1 VLRALVALFA
11 ILVCA
16 WFAIGVRQARDVDH
30 ATALLSAGSHISGSD
45 AARAA
50 SLLHSAGQLN
60 PDRQVDVLRAQ
71 LATERGDR
79 RSAEGILGGVV
90 AAEPMNA
97 TAWVALARSATN
109 GGTLRLAFR
118 RLAVLVPPVHQSH
131 H

>member
-1 VLRALVALFA
+1 MALFA

-30 ATALLSAGSHISGSD
+30 ATALLSAGSHISKGD

-71 LATERGDR
+71 LAAERGDR
-79 RSAEGILGGVV
+79 RSAQRILRGVV
-90 AAEPMNA
+90 ATEPMNA
-97 TAWVALARSATN
+97 TAWVALAQSATS
-109 GGTLRLAFR
+109 GATQQQAFR
-118 RLAVLVPPVHQSH
+118 RLVVLVPPVHQGH
-131 H
+131 R

>member
-1 VLRALVALFA
+1 MVRALVALFA

-30 ATALLSAGSHISGSD
+30 ATALLSTGSPISRSD

-60 PDRQVDVLRAQ
+60 PDRQVDVLSAQ
-71 LATERGDR
+71 LAKERGDR
-79 RSAEGILGGVV
+79 RGAERILRGVV

-97 TAWVALARSATN
+97 TAWVALARTATT
-109 GGTLRLAFR
+109 GATLRQAFR
-118 RLAVLVPPVHQSH
+118 RLAVLVPPVHQGH